1 MTSSIRASPNGRGPT
16 CTCPCCRPTN
26 RAWCS
31 TSAAPA
37 GAATTIDRV
46 RAHLQALDPDLP
58 LLEAKTLGE
67 LARATLVFLEV
78 TAAGLF
84 LFGVAG
90 MALAGL
96 GLYGLVSYTVR
107 QSTQEIGVRMA
118 LGAQSGGV
126 IWHFLRRGLWLGG
139 IGAAIG
145 GVAAL
150 ASTRL
155 LGSVLY
161 GVDSTD
167 PASFA
172 GALAVVVG
180 GVLVATIVPAWRAA
194 RTDPL
199 RALRHQ

>member
-1 MTSSIRASPNGRGPT
+1 
-16 CTCPCCRPTN
+16 
-26 RAWCS
+26 
-31 TSAAPA
+31 
-37 GAATTIDRV
+37 
-46 RAHLQALDPDLP
+46 
-58 LLEAKTLGE
+58 
-67 LARATLVFLEV
+67 
-78 TAAGLF
+78 
-84 LFGVAG
+84 
-90 MALAGL
+90 
-96 GLYGLVSYTVR
+96 LVSYTVR
-107 QSTQEIGVRMA
+107 QRTQEIGVRMA
-118 LGAQSGGV
+118 LGAREGEV
-126 IWHFLRRGLWLGG
+126 IWHFLRGGLWLGG

-167 PASFA
+167 PVSFA
-172 GALAVVVG
+172 AAFAVVLG

>member
-1 MTSSIRASPNGRGPT
+1 MTSRTSRVNEPPRPYVYLPLLQTYQSSMVLHVRGT
-16 CTCPCCRPTN
+16 
-26 RAWCS
+26 
-31 TSAAPA
+31 A
-37 GAATTIDRV
+37 GTATTIDRV

-58 LLEAKTLGE
+58 LLEARTLGE
-67 LARATLVFLEV
+67 LTRGSFVFLEV

-84 LFGVAG
+84 IFGVAG
-90 MALAGL
+90 MALAGM

-118 LGAQSGGV
+118 LGAREGQV
-126 IWHFLRRGLWLGG
+126 IWHFLRGGLWLGG

-145 GVAAL
+145 GVVAL

-161 GVDSTD
+161 GVDSTN
-167 PASFA
+167 PASFG

>member
-1 MTSSIRASPNGRGPT
+1 M
-16 CTCPCCRPTN
+16 
-26 RAWCS
+26 
-31 TSAAPA
+31 
-37 GAATTIDRV
+37 
-46 RAHLQALDPDLP
+46 
-58 LLEAKTLGE
+58 
-67 LARATLVFLEV
+67 FLEV

-84 LFGVAG
+84 IFGVAG
-90 MALAGL
+90 MALAGM

-118 LGAQSGGV
+118 LGAREGQV
-126 IWHFLRRGLWLGG
+126 IWHFLRGGLWLGA

-172 GALAVVVG
+172 GRSPSSWAVSSLRQSSRPG
-180 GVLVATIVPAWRAA
+180 APLA
-194 RTDPL
+194 RTRSPPYGTTE
-199 RALRHQ
+199 R